1 VAFEQALGHG
11 RSVHVEPARFE
22 QQKHEEAAEPRE
34 GGYEEKQN
42 EDVGVAGR
50 ARGLQRVG
58 KIALLRQLQ
67 QTANHHE
74 KNQHK
79 LHPPTLPQ
87 IPTVPRVLEQTRY
100 YLICDELQVGVFI
113 QFAVGDHL
121 RKCVVLSERLLP
133 LSRLESCLH
142 PAEFIRS
149 PPTRATASSKQEVV
163 MWIDRS
169 TTSLFRT
176 EAAHARQVQV
186 VLALTAGEVEYELVR
201 GLAVVAR
208 SRSVVISDLVYIF
221 YWFWSG

>member
-1 VAFEQALGHG
+1 MAFEQALGHG

-100 YLICDELQVGVFI
+100 YLFDFVDHASLFI
-113 QFAVGDHL
+113 AEAFLVPSSATDAPAKSMSIMFTIAIKHIESKTRIVL
-121 RKCVVLSERLLP
+121 RKF
-133 LSRLESCLH
+133 H
-142 PAEFIRS
+142 
-149 PPTRATASSKQEVV
+149 T
-163 MWIDRS
+163 
-169 TTSLFRT
+169 TTSS
-176 EAAHARQVQV
+176 AMNC
-186 VLALTAGEVEYELVR
+186 
-201 GLAVVAR
+201 R
-208 SRSVVISDLVYIF
+208 SESSYSLPSATTF
-221 YWFWSG
+221 ANA